1 MANWANPTITSN
13 YITFVDE
20 VKARDVDAI
29 TLQAIA
35 VTNPPVSSIRL
46 LRAPTK
52 FQEWNGSV
60 WVDKILSP
68 EGGGTGS
75 NSLAG
80 ITGALGLGSMAYQNS
95 NNVSITGGNV
105 VSVGITNATINIAN
119 SIGGMTFGCSP
130 GQGSGLPIDSMGNA
144 GNWSIVARGPTH
156 GLYVIAGSGD
166 KTTYAMLVHNYA
178 QNKDGLIVR
187 GDMHA
192 LIRTGLV
199 IPVGANKY
207 VPV

>member
-52 FQEWNGSV
+52 FQEWNGSI

-95 NNVSITGGNV
+95 PNVNITGGGLTNV
-105 VSVGITNATINIAN
+105 TIANTTINVAN
-119 SIGGMTFGCSP
+119 SIGGMTFSHTGA
-130 GQGSGLPIDSMGNA
+130 GIPIDVSASA
-144 GNWSIVARGPTH
+144 GNWGVIVRGPTL
-156 GLYVIAGSGD
+156 GLYTIAGNSKSD
-166 KTTYAMLVHNYA
+166 FAFLVQNAA
-178 QNKDGLIVR
+178 QNRNGLIVR
-187 GDMHA
+187 GDQST
-192 LIRTGLV
+192 LIQNGLT
-199 IPVGANKY
+199 IPVGPNKY